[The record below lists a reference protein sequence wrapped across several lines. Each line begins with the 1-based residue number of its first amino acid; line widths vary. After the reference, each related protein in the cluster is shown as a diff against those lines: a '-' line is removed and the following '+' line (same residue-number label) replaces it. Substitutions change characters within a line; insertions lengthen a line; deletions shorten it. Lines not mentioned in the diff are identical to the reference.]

1 MNIIEWSGVQWAS
14 HGYQHRTRPSWDQ
27 LHRAGHMI
35 VIFWSQEVRTPSQQ
49 ISPILFLHHEIF
61 RSADFLSDMPLGE
74 WHSDSWLLVGPG
86 QIFQTA
92 TYYFKSGRFWVF
104 KAILNPQSLFPI
116 ISRPPIANDPPE
128 EKILVQ
134 QNYKTHG
141 GLLAATSHRTMS
153 GRRWCRYFALIV
165 AWKLWSERATSQPC

>member
-1 MNIIEWSGVQWAS
+1 MMDYAWILLNEVECNELVMDISIGQDPVETSCIGRATWN
-14 HGYQHRTRPSWDQ
+14 DQ
-27 LHRAGHMI
+27 
-35 VIFWSQEVRTPSQQ
+35 IFWSQEVRTSSQQ
-49 ISPILFLHHEIF
+49 ISPILFLHHEIL
-61 RSADFLSDMPLGE
+61 RSADFLGDMPLGE

-116 ISRPPIANDPPE
+116 ISRPPITNDPPE

-141 GLLAATSHRTMS
+141 GLL
-153 GRRWCRYFALIV
+153 Y
-165 AWKLWSERATSQPC
+165 